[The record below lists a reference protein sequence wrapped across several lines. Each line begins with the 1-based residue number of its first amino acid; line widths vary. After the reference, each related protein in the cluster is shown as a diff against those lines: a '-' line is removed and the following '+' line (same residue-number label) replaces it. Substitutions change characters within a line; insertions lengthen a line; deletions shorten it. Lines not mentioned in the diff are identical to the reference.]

1 MAIENDDLPPF
12 RCSLHSRKHAH
23 ALGGTP
29 CYALL
34 RPPHG
39 EEVIWTRTLKNL
51 IFLLKNKSTNT
62 SLDALTIVGAKKP
75 KFKHLLINLIDGKR
89 FKSTF

>member
-34 RPPHG
+34 CPPHG
-39 EEVIWTRTLKNL
+39 EGVIVTRTLKNPIFF
-51 IFLLKNKSTNT
+51 IFLMKTPHN
-62 SLDALTIVGAKKP
+62 G
-75 KFKHLLINLIDGKR
+75 H
-89 FKSTF
+89 